1 LTTSSAKAGVKGK
14 SQAIV
19 AALASGPYLPRL
31 SSRSALFTELKL
43 LLSSDKNDS
52 TSDAYRHLIVDENCL
67 AKTTTASRQRTWEE
81 LRSRYILN
89 TGDPLFCSFQA
100 EWANRLA
107 DSEAS
112 LTIYCL
118 FALNDRLVADLGV
131 NYLFPRLRQAPSPI
145 RVDDIEAFLYAARAS
160 HPELCGWS
168 EQTTAAVA
176 RKYAASIRDF
186 GLAKG
191 VYAKT
196 SVRPALYA
204 APARFL
210 IRALRL
216 TGMKDLDIVSSPW
229 FRLIG
234 VESHEVLDA
243 LSELSRQGKL
253 GFRMQA
259 DVVELD
265 LEGRQR

>member
-1 LTTSSAKAGVKGK
+1 LTRSTKAGSNPK
-14 SQAIV
+14 SMAI
-19 AALASGPYLPRL
+19 AAAFEDVPYLPRL
-31 SSRSALFTELKL
+31 SSRSALATEFKVL
-43 LLSSDKNDS
+43 LTASNPGFSYGD
-52 TSDAYRHLIVDENCL
+52 YRRLIIEDNCL
-67 AKTTTASRQRTWEE
+67 AKTTTSSRKRAWEE
-81 LRSRYILN
+81 LRARYTLDLEN
-89 TGDPLFCSFQA
+89 PLFRSFLT
-100 EWANRLA
+100 EWSSRSI
-107 DSEAS
+107 DSEGS
-112 LTIYCL
+112 LTIYCF
-118 FALNDRLVADLGV
+118 FALNDKLVADLGLL
-131 NYLFPRLRQAPSPI
+131 YLFPKLRQAPLPI
-145 RVDDIEAFLYAARAS
+145 RVDDIEAFLYTARAT

-168 EQTTAAVA
+168 AQTTAAIA

-191 VYAKT
+191 VYTKT

-216 TGMKDLDIVSSPW
+216 TGMKDLEIVSSAW

-234 VESHEVLDA
+234 LEGHEVIDA

>member
-1 LTTSSAKAGVKGK
+1 MKRSTKPGSKPKNKV
-14 SQAIV
+14 I
-19 AALASGPYLPRL
+19 AAAFENGPYLPQL
-31 SSRSALFTELKL
+31 SSRSALATEFKIL
-43 LLSSDKNDS
+43 LAASNPGFSYGD
-52 TSDAYRHLIVDENCL
+52 YRRLIIEDNCL
-67 AKTTTASRQRTWEE
+67 AKATTSSRKRAWEE
-81 LRSRYILN
+81 LRARYTLDLEN
-89 TGDPLFCSFQA
+89 PLFRSFLT
-100 EWANRLA
+100 EWSNRSVN
-107 DSEAS
+107 SEGS
-112 LTIYCL
+112 LTIYCF
-118 FALNDRLVADLGV
+118 FALNDKLVADLGLS
-131 NYLFPRLRQAPSPI
+131 YLFPKLRQAPSPI
-145 RVDDIEAFLYAARAS
+145 RVDDIEAFLSAAKPT
-160 HPELCGWS
+160 HPELKGWS

-210 IRALRL
+210 IRALLL
-216 TGMKDLDIVSSPW
+216 TGMKDLEIVSSPW

-234 VESHEVLDA
+234 LESHEVIDA